1 MKKKAEDSRINCRTP
16 AADAYFFIHPLSLI
30 LHPSALGALVIN
42 AKHSRQ
48 ALSIELTFV
57 ISAAAAAG
65 DTSAVT
71 AKRPV
76 ATTIKTSVVTAAAVK
91 TVFFSHHRVA
101 SART

>member
-1 MKKKAEDSRINCRTP
+1 MSTEFL
-16 AADAYFFIHPLSLI
+16 FFTQHSSHII
-30 LHPSALGALVIN
+30 HPSALGALVIN

-48 ALSIELTFV
+48 ALSVELTFV
-57 ISAAAAAG
+57 KSAAAAAG
-65 DTSAVT
+65 NTSAVT